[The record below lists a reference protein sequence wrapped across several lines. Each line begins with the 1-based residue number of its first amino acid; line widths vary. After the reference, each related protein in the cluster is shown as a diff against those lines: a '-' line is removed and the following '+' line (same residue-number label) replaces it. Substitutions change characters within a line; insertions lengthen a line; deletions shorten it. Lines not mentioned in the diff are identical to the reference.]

1 MNEEYPTWAPQRWW
15 QDKCNAQAKRI
26 EELEAELEEYRT
38 VIETVPD
45 DTPMGKRLDW
55 QIHECFLLTDKKRLL
70 EAILQ
75 RAANE
80 APDCSCLDDYKKRG
94 RIDPT
99 CVRCNHFAPWID
111 DAKKALEG
119 KR

>member
-1 MNEEYPTWAPQRWW
+1 MKEEYPTWAQQRWW

-26 EELEAELEEYRT
+26 EELEAVINDPQALHLHCLRT
-38 VIETVPD
+38 MSTEQLRHLAGDETNRIFALNKDLV
-45 DTPMGKRLDW
+45 
-55 QIHECFLLTDKKRLL
+55 
-70 EAILQ
+70 AILQ
-75 RAANE
+75 RAVNE
-80 APDCSCLDDYKKRG
+80 APDCSCIDDYKKRG

-111 DAKKALEG
+111 DAKKALDG